1 MKRSLLRYFSMA
13 GIGLAVVVWGFYS
26 CKPEQQ
32 EEESAWVDLY
42 SGNYTGEP
50 IKTNLYRVCTDQA
63 SYEALCKELVPDAVI
78 PKDVDFSMYQVL
90 VIIDTL
96 RPYPL
101 YRIGVSKVD
110 KGSDMVNVYVTRERT
125 QEYGAPTQ
133 AFSLVR
139 IPRNPAMVQFFDLP
153 FEKEVAAALGVGD
166 CKQNTLK
173 SSGDQEEDVVR
184 VSVVYRFTQDGR
196 LVFTLRNFRMNCA
209 DLEVVSTITQEGRQ
223 LKVEQEEIVGP
234 DGMITVC
241 ECFKDITF
249 ETEVPSS
256 QDSLSVEW
264 HITGIADHA
273 DWSFKISGNGSGEVL
288 WPHTY
293 R

>member
-1 MKRSLLRYFSMA
+1 MKRSLLRFFSMA
-13 GIGLAVVVWGFYS
+13 GAGLAVVALVLFS

-32 EEESAWVDLY
+32 ERETAWVDLY

-50 IKTNLYRVCTDQA
+50 ITTDLYRVCTDQA
-63 SYEALCKELVPDAVI
+63 SYESLCKKLVPEAGV
-78 PKDVDFSMYQVL
+78 PKEVDFSRYQVL
-90 VIIDTL
+90 VVIDTL

-101 YRIGVSKVD
+101 YRIGVSNKE
-110 KGSDMVNVYVTRERT
+110 GSSDIVNVWVKRERT

-166 CKQNTLK
+166 CKQNALK

-234 DGMITVC
+234 DGMIAVC

-264 HITGIADHA
+264 HITGIADRA
-273 DWSFKISGNGSGEVL
+273 DWSFRIPGNGSGEIL
-288 WPHTY
+288 LPKTY